1 MSTHNGVSFSTDST
15 PIFLP
20 DRSDPTTYYFGQGNV
35 SQNINDVQILSGI
48 RLNSG
53 STCVFG
59 ITFTQTGG
67 FPFEVLSFSLYV
79 DGTAVPSTPLTL
91 LSGATVSKTFMLPV
105 DIDKNSLMAISITN
119 NSAPQGPNPSGPYG
133 TCTAG
138 FHVI

>member
-53 STCVFG
+53 ST
-59 ITFTQTGG
+59 
-67 FPFEVLSFSLYV
+67 LSL
-79 DGTAVPSTPLTL
+79 
-91 LSGATVSKTFMLPV
+91 
-105 DIDKNSLMAISITN
+105 IHI
-119 NSAPQGPNPSGPYG
+119 
-133 TCTAG
+133 
-138 FHVI
+138 